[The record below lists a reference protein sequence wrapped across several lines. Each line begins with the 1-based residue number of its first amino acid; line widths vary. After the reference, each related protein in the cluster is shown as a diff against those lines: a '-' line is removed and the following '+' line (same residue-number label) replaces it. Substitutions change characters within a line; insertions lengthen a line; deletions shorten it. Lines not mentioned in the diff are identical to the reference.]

1 MLKRHEPVLFHRWN
15 TIDHDD
21 DDDDDDDDDGSG
33 DGDIDDEDDNDE
45 DGMAIQAPPGFDS
58 SVQGGL

>member
-15 TIDHDD
+15 TIDH
-21 DDDDDDDDDGSG
+21 DDDDDDGSG